1 MNNKKPLVCILPN
14 ELRRTKNLGSVDLSR
29 LIWAKGVDIPN
40 GKVNDLNQHDHLLIY
55 PSSGI
60 WLTNYKK
67 ITPKVSLIITE
78 PKAVHGRY
86 YNNLWLFKFKFH
98 KIFVRY
104 KAFSNNKNN
113 VISIPIAYSWI
124 SKNIALDTIEKNK
137 LISLIASNKSQ
148 LEGHKLRHHIINKV
162 KDIRSINVMGKGY
175 SPFNHKEDGLL
186 PYMFSIIVENCKEE
200 NYFSEKLIDCLLCG
214 AIPIYWGAPDISDY
228 FDTSGMIIFNN
239 LDEFMNILPTLTV
252 ELYETK
258 KNEISI
264 NYEVAKRLSL
274 TNNDRIINSLE
285 KP

>member
-14 ELRRTKNLGSVDLSR
+14 ELRKTKNLGSVDLSR
-29 LIWAKGVDIPN
+29 LIWAKGVNIPN
-40 GKVNDLNQHDHLLIY
+40 GKVNDLNQNDHLLIY
-55 PSSGI
+55 PSSSI
-60 WLTNYKK
+60 WLKNYKK

-98 KIFVRY
+98 KILVRN
-104 KAFSNNKNN
+104 KELSNGKNN
-113 VISIPIAYSWI
+113 IIAIPIAYSWL
-124 SKNIALDTIEKNK
+124 SKAVLPDATEKTN
-137 LISLIASNKSQ
+137 LVSLIASNKNK
-148 LEGHKLRHHIINKV
+148 LEGHKLRHHIVNKV
-162 KDIRSINVMGKGY
+162 KDIKSIDIMGRGY

-186 PYMFSIIVENCKEE
+186 PYMFSIIVENCKED

-214 AIPIYWGAPDISDY
+214 TIPIYWGAPDISEY
-228 FDTSGMIIFNN
+228 FDTRGMIVFNN
-239 LDEFMNILPTLTV
+239 LDELMGILPTLTV

-264 NYEVAKRLSL
+264 NYELAKRLSS

-285 KP
+285 KS